1 MVLDQAIEMGL
12 ANRMELRQRQIE
24 IENAQFSLI
33 QTKSVNEF
41 RGNLSVEV
49 GLFGDNP
56 SLPSVYDNPTDNE
69 QLALSFQI
77 PIFDWG
83 ERKARIAAAELSIK
97 STQLNLEDERNN
109 IVLGIREVYRNLLNL
124 WNQIKIAEQS
134 EKNAQLTYD
143 INLERY
149 KNGDLTGMD
158 LSLYQNQ
165 LSQKK
170 IDLSNAMINYK
181 LELLNLKIQTLY
193 DWETQI
199 SVVPDELK
207 K

>member
-1 MVLDQAIEMGL
+1 M
-12 ANRMELRQRQIE
+12 
-24 IENAQFSLI
+24 
-33 QTKSVNEF
+33 
-41 RGNLSVEV
+41 
-49 GLFGDNP
+49 
-56 SLPSVYDNPTDNE
+56 
-69 QLALSFQI
+69 
-77 PIFDWG
+77 
-83 ERKARIAAAELSIK
+83 SIK